1 MGQPRRI
8 TDKQVELFI
17 GMFLR
22 VGVIVAACVVLIGGI
37 LFLPHM
43 GGQAPH
49 YSEWNGEPLSL
60 RSIGGVLSAA
70 VALRGDAVIQL
81 GILLLIAVPIAR
93 VAVSLVAFLLQ
104 RDWLYC
110 VVTFLVL
117 GILLFSL
124 LGGRI

>member
-1 MGQPRRI
+1 VGQRL
-8 TDKQVELFI
+8 TDRKVELFI

-22 VGVIVAACVVLIGGI
+22 VGVITAACIVVIGGI
-37 LFLPHM
+37 LFLPRM
-43 GGQAPH
+43 GGQTPH
-49 YSEWNGEPLSL
+49 FSVWNGEPQWL
-60 RSIGGVLSAA
+60 RSIGGVIAA
-70 VALRGDAVIQL
+70 AAALRGDAVIQL
-81 GILLLIAVPIAR
+81 GILLLIAVPILR
-93 VAVSLVAFLLQ
+93 VAVALVAFLLQ

>member
-1 MGQPRRI
+1 VERPRI
-8 TDKQVELFI
+8 SDKKVELFI

-22 VGVIVAACVVLIGGI
+22 VGVIAAACVVILGGI
-37 LFLPHM
+37 LYLPGM
-43 GGQAPH
+43 GGQAAH
-49 YSEWNGEPLSL
+49 FTVWIGEPAAL
-60 RSIGGVLSAA
+60 RSIGGVVAAA
-70 VALRGDAVIQL
+70 VSLRGDAVIQL
-81 GILLLIAVPIAR
+81 GILLLIAVPILR
-93 VAVSLVAFLLQ
+93 VAIALVAFLLQ

>member
-1 MGQPRRI
+1 MGQPQLS
-8 TDKQVELFI
+8 DKKVELFI

-22 VGVIVAACVVLIGGI
+22 VGVITAACVVVIGGI
-37 LFLPHM
+37 LYLPSM
-43 GGQAPH
+43 GGQNPH
-49 YSEWNGEPLSL
+49 FAVWNGEPLQL
-60 RSIGGVLSAA
+60 RSIGGVVTAALS
-70 VALRGDAVIQL
+70 LRGDAVIQL
-81 GILLLIAVPIAR
+81 GILLLIAIPILR
-93 VAVSLVAFLLQ
+93 VAVSLFAFLLQ

>member
-1 MGQPRRI
+1 MGQPRVS
-8 TDKQVELFI
+8 DKKVELFI

-22 VGVIVAACVVLIGGI
+22 VGVITAACVVVFGGI
-37 LFLPHM
+37 LYLPSM

-49 YSEWNGEPLSL
+49 FNVWNGEPPQLS
-60 RSIGGVLSAA
+60 SIGGVVTAALS
-70 VALRGDAVIQL
+70 LRGDAVIQL
-81 GILLLIAVPIAR
+81 GILLLIAVPIVR
-93 VAVSLVAFLLQ
+93 VAVSLAAFLLQ